1 MIVTRTPLRVS
12 FVGGGSDLPAYLEQG
27 NMGAVVSAA
36 IDRYVYITVGKHWRP
51 GIFRVSYS
59 RTETVNHPRK
69 IEHELVR
76 ESLRFM
82 DIHAGLEITSVAEVP
97 GRGTG
102 LGSSSSYTVGLLH
115 ALTKLKNKPNTS
127 PKWLAWAAC
136 QVEIDLVGKPI
147 GRQDQYAAAF
157 GGFNY
162 IRFENNKVDVEP
174 IMISQETLQALN
186 NRLLL
191 LYTGFKRYDDGI
203 LKEQN
208 KNLSRKEKPVEE
220 TRKMVGL
227 TCQAREALEN
237 GKLDDFGCIMGEAWE
252 CKRNLSKGITN
263 PRIDELY
270 EMAIDAG
277 ALGGKLCGAGGGGF
291 LVFYVPSKRL
301 GKQVFN
307 QLGLRKIMVNYG
319 VPGTACILDDREK
332 RNG

>member
-12 FVGGGSDLPAYLEQG
+12 FVGGGSDLPAFLEQG

-36 IDRYVYITVGKHWRP
+36 IDRYVYLTVSKHWRP
-51 GIFRVSYS
+51 GMFRISYS
-59 RTETVNHPRK
+59 RTEVANHPKK
-69 IEHELVR
+69 IEHDLVR

-162 IRFENNKVDVEP
+162 IRFEGSKVEVEP
-174 IMISQETLQALN
+174 IMISQETLQQLN
-186 NRLLL
+186 DRLLL
-191 LYTGFKRYDDGI
+191 LYTGFKRYDDEI
-203 LKEQN
+203 LKEQS
-208 KNLSRKEKPVEE
+208 KNLIKKESIVEE

-227 TCQAREALEN
+227 ASQAREALED
-237 GKLDDFGCIMGEAWE
+237 GKLDDFGCILGESWE
-252 CKRNLSKGITN
+252 YKRNLSKGISN

-270 EMAIDAG
+270 EMAMGAG
-277 ALGGKLCGAGGGGF
+277 ALGGKIAGAGGGGF
-291 LVFYVPSKRL
+291 LVIYVPSKRA

-307 QLGLRKIMVNYG
+307 QLGLRRMMVNYG
-319 VPGTACILDDREK
+319 VPGSICILDDREK
-332 RNG
+332 

>member
-1 MIVTRTPLRVS
+1 MIMTRTPLRVS
-12 FVGGGSDLPAYLEQG
+12 FVGGGSDLPAFLEQG

-36 IDRYVYITVGKHWRP
+36 IDRYIYITVSKHWRP
-51 GIFRVSYS
+51 GVFRIGYS

-76 ESLRFM
+76 ESLNFM
-82 DIHAGLEITSVAEVP
+82 DIHAGLEITSIAEVP

-162 IRFENNKVDVEP
+162 IRFDGEKVDVEP
-174 IMISQETLQALN
+174 IMISQETLQKLN
-186 NRLLL
+186 DRLLL
-191 LYTGFKRYDDGI
+191 LYTGFKRYDDKI
-203 LKEQN
+203 LREQN
-208 KNLSRKEKPVEE
+208 KNLLRKEEMVEE

-227 TCQAREALEN
+227 ASQAKEALEN
-237 GKLDDFGCIMGEAWE
+237 GKLDDFGCILGEGWE
-252 CKRNLSKGITN
+252 CKKKLSKNISN
-263 PRIDELY
+263 PRIDELC
-270 EMAIDAG
+270 EAAKKAG
-277 ALGGKLCGAGGGGF
+277 AFGVKISGAGGGGF
-291 LVFYVPSKRL
+291 LVLFAEPEDHKAIRESLK
-301 GKQVFN
+301 
-307 QLGLRKIMVNYG
+307 LREIKVSYG
-319 VPGTACILDDREK
+319 VPGSICILDDRED
-332 RNG
+332 RGG